1 MPIKVGWAIACRDGI
16 FVAPPFGLPLH
27 GGGVT
32 VPRGPSGASQ
42 STLLRSLNGLVPP
55 TGRQGRAASIRQH
68 HRIGRVSLLGNL
80 PTGRPAHPAAPK
92 ACRPP
97 PRAGRTAALR
107 ALARMGRAGS
117 LPRGRGRALSCSR
130 GSKPAQSPAT
140 TPRLRLPRASR
151 TPQASVHIAER
162 CTASVT

>member
-1 MPIKVGWAIACRDGI
+1 MPINNGWTIAYRDGI
-16 FVAPPFGLPLH
+16 FVRPPSGLPLH
-27 GGGVT
+27 GGVIT

-42 STLLRSLNGLVPP
+42 PTLLRSLNGLVPP

-68 HRIGRVSLLGNL
+68 HRIGRVSLLGNR
-80 PTGRPAHPAAPK
+80 PTGRPAHPAARK
-92 ACRPP
+92 ACSR